1 MQAQLAFDDRAS
13 VLQSCIMNGIGQI
26 MRCGNCQE
34 ENPVGTRFCG
44 HCGTPFRVA
53 QAEAAELRQLTVLF
67 CDLVGSTKLSESL
80 DPEDLRELTS
90 AYHSVC
96 EAAIRRHDGHIAQ
109 YLGDGV
115 LVYFGYPNAHED
127 DARRAV
133 RAALEIVNDLAKVT
147 APLQTRHGVALSVRL
162 GIHTGPV
169 VVGEVGGG
177 ERREQLAL
185 GMTPNL
191 AARIQNIAT
200 PGTVLVSEDTHAL
213 VRGFFDFEPLGAREI
228 KGLAKEVTL
237 YCAQRE
243 SGAQSRLD
251 VQRGTGLTPLMGRD
265 RELTLLDERWTEV
278 LKSAGHAVLVEGEAG
293 IGKSRIVDSFRKRVE
308 NQAATQLECFCTP
321 YAQSAPLFPIIG
333 MLERQLG
340 FTRETS
346 DEDKRAAI
354 GRRLA
359 KRGVWSDEAVALV
372 ADLLSVPSAG
382 QDPLVNYSPQKRRER
397 TLHILS
403 TWLLAVAHDGPTLW
417 VVEDVHWIDPTT
429 LEFLSSVLQ
438 SLPADP
444 LFVILTSR
452 PSFVAPWHMNGK
464 VSSMKLSRLRPTETS
479 LMATSLAHGKSMPD
493 EVLSQIVARTDGVP
507 LFIEEIT
514 KAVLE
519 LGVLVERED
528 RFELSGPLPPDLIP
542 STVQGSLNARLDRLG
557 PAKAIAQI
565 AATIGREFSF
575 ALLISVAGASEAELR
590 HGLDRLT
597 AAELLSQRE
606 DAPEETYLFKHA
618 LVRDTA
624 YQSLLRKSRRG
635 LHERIAESL
644 TTRFPDTA
652 RQHPE
657 LVAEHFS
664 AAGRAA
670 EAVKFWL
677 LAGQQSLGRAANHE
691 AIIHIKR
698 GLELVSELPPE
709 DRGHQELE
717 LLVALI
723 PALIAA
729 QGWASGELE
738 GVYRRAGELLEMLP
752 STPHRFTI
760 LTGIMSYHFVAG
772 RVPQSLALADEVF
785 QLANQIGDPLLL
797 TIAQQCCSAARR
809 ASGNFRQAIDHAEA
823 GLAMLDVERER
834 LIARMLGLSACAG
847 LLFYEASSLWMLG
860 FPEQGL
866 AASERCVALARE
878 IGHPPTIAFSLAS
891 RSLQAWLQGN
901 AEGLFKFCDE
911 ALEIVHAERLGF
923 YEPTLI
929 MYRGWAT
936 SELGK
941 PEEVSAGM
949 REATE
954 RYRQAGNGIHV
965 VLHYTILADVQWK
978 AGEWEHAFQSLDI
991 AMELARTCGEGLFEP
1006 ELYRQRG
1013 EFLFAQALGAGDP
1026 AKAAP
1031 DADLAARL
1039 AEAESSIQESL
1050 RLARAQEAKMLEL
1063 RSLLTLCRVHEKLGI
1078 ASPERD
1084 ALAAIY
1090 GTFTEGFDTPDLLGA
1105 RAMLQA
1111 LEA

>member
-1 MQAQLAFDDRAS
+1 
-13 VLQSCIMNGIGQI
+13 
-26 MRCGNCQE
+26 MRCGNCHE

-44 HCGTPFRVA
+44 YCGTQFRVA
-53 QAEAAELRQLTVLF
+53 PAEAAELRHLTVLF

-80 DPEDLRELTS
+80 DPEDLRELTGT
-90 AYHSVC
+90 YHSVC

-115 LVYFGYPNAHED
+115 LVYFGYPIAHED

-133 RAALEIVNDLAKVT
+133 CAALEIVDDLAKVT
-147 APLQTRHGVALSVRL
+147 PSIYTERGIALSVRI

-169 VVGEVGGG
+169 VVGEVGGSG
-177 ERREQLAL
+177 RREQLAL

-200 PGTVLVSEDTHAL
+200 PGTVLVSEDTHRL
-213 VRGFFDFEPLGAREI
+213 VRGFFDFQPLGAHEI

-237 YCAQRE
+237 YCALRE

-251 VQRGTGLTPLMGRD
+251 VQRSTGLTPLMGRD
-265 RELTLLDERWTEV
+265 RELTLLDERWSSV
-278 LKSAGHAVLVEGEAG
+278 LKSGGHAVLVQGEAG
-293 IGKSRIVDSFRKRVE
+293 IGKSRIVDSFRRGVE
-308 NQAATQLECFCTP
+308 HHAATQLECFCTP
-321 YAQSAPLFPIIG
+321 YAQSTPLFPIVG

-354 GRRLA
+354 GQRLA
-359 KRGVWSDEAVALV
+359 KRGVWSDETLALM
-372 ADLLSVPSAG
+372 ADLLSIPPAG
-382 QDPLVNYSPQKRRER
+382 EDLLIHYTPQKRRER
-397 TLHILS
+397 TLHTLS
-403 TWLLAVAHDGPTLW
+403 TWLLAVAHDGPTVW

-429 LEFLSSVLQ
+429 LELLSSILQ

-444 LFVILTSR
+444 LLVILTSR
-452 PSFVAPWHMNGK
+452 PDFVAPWHMNGK
-464 VSSMKLSRLRPTETS
+464 VSSMELSRLRPSDTS
-479 LMATSLAHGKSMPD
+479 RIATSLARGKSIPA

-507 LFIEEIT
+507 LFVEEIT

-528 RFELSGPLPPDLIP
+528 RFELSGPLPLDLIP

-557 PAKAIAQI
+557 PAKTIAQI

-575 ALLISVAGASEAELR
+575 ALLTSVAGESDSELR

-597 AAELLSQRE
+597 AAELLSKRE
-606 DAPEETYLFKHA
+606 DAPEETYIFKHA

-652 RQHPE
+652 RLHPE

-664 AAGRAA
+664 AAGRAVD
-670 EAVKFWL
+670 AVKFWL
-677 LAGQQSLGRAANHE
+677 LAGQQALGRAANHE

-698 GLELVSELPPE
+698 GLELVSELPAE
-709 DRGHQELE
+709 DREPQELE
-717 LLVALI
+717 FLVALI

-738 GVYRRAGELLEMLP
+738 GVYRRAAELLQLLP
-752 STPHRFTI
+752 SSPHRFTI
-760 LTGIMSYHFVAG
+760 LTGTHAYHFVSG
-772 RVPQSLALADEVF
+772 RVTQSLPLANEVF
-785 QLANQIGDPLLL
+785 ELAKMVGDPLLL
-797 TIAQQCCSAARR
+797 TIAQQCCSATRWAR
-809 ASGNFRQAIDHAEA
+809 GDFRLGVDHAEA
-823 GLAMLDVERER
+823 ALAMLDVERER
-834 LIARMLGLSACAG
+834 LIARMLSLSSCAG

-866 AASERCVALARE
+866 AASERCVSLARE
-878 IGHPPTIAFSLAS
+878 IGHPPTTAFSLAC
-891 RSLQAWLQGN
+891 RSSQAMLQGD

-929 MYRGWAT
+929 TYRGWAT

-941 PEEVSAGM
+941 PEEVSAKV

-954 RYRQAGNGIHV
+954 RYRQAGNGILV
-965 VLHYTILADVQWK
+965 VMHYSILAGVQWK
-978 AGEWEHAFQSLDI
+978 AGEWENAFKTLDI
-991 AMELARTCGEGLFEP
+991 AMNLARTFGEGLFEP

-1013 EFLFAQALGAGDP
+1013 AFLFAQALGAGDP

-1031 DADLAARL
+1031 DPDLAARL
-1039 AEAESSIQESL
+1039 AEAESSIRESL
-1050 RLARAQEAKMLEL
+1050 CLARAQEAKMLEL
-1063 RSLLTLCRVHEKLGI
+1063 RSLVTLCRVREKLGPV
-1078 ASPERD
+1078 SQERD
-1084 ALAAIY
+1084 ELAAVY
-1090 GTFTEGFDTPDLLGA
+1090 GTFTEGFDTPDLRAA
-1105 RAMLQA
+1105 RAVLQTLA
-1111 LEA
+1111 V